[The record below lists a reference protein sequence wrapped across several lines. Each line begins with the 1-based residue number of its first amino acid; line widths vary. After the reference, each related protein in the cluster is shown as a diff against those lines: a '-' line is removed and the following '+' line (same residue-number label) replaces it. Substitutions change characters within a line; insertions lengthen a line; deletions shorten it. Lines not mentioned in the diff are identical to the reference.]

1 MYSFFFLQTE
11 RHDSGREKQ
20 GLKFVAPK
28 MGRIY
33 SKIIAPIQPVRR
45 QCVRVDKEML
55 VEGWIDVY
63 FFKHGFVQDG
73 YVFIRK
79 ELMALYV
86 PCGFSVVHGFII
98 LSKRHK

>member
-1 MYSFFFLQTE
+1 MINFLLFCDQVAWENDKYKNRVSLVIGNSLRFGIIHNFFLLKYFFFVFFFFLQTE

-45 QCVRVDKEML
+45 QCVRVDK
-55 VEGWIDVY
+55 
-63 FFKHGFVQDG
+63 
-73 YVFIRK
+73 
-79 ELMALYV
+79 
-86 PCGFSVVHGFII
+86 
-98 LSKRHK
+98 